1 MAKPETQ
8 VRRFVASNTRVPIKI
23 WFELSQ
29 EAKIRG
35 VSVTA
40 WAEDILARAIVEEL
54 KKKR

>member
-1 MAKPETQ
+1 MAKTETQ
-8 VRRFVASNTRVPIKI
+8 VRRFVASNARVPIEI
-23 WFELSQ
+23 WMDLAT
-29 EAKIRG
+29 EAKKRG